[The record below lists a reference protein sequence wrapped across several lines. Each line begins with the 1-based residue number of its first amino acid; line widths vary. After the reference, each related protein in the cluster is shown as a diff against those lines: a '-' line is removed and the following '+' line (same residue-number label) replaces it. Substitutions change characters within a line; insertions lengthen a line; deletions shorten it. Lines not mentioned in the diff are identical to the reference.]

1 MAFGRSHLGSSAS
14 GTGGRALGSGAQR
27 PLSDINVTPLV
38 DVMLVLLV
46 IFIIAAPLMASAI
59 KLELPRSGASEALD
73 TPRFV
78 SLAIDAQGRVFVDDQ
93 AVADDAALAQ
103 RLKAAAARGADT
115 ELQLRADRSVPYG
128 RVVELMGLANEAGL
142 TRIGFVTEAASGAA
156 TAAPA
161 APSPAR

>member
-1 MAFGRSHLGSSAS
+1 MAFGRSNLGSST
-14 GTGGRALGSGAQR
+14 GGGGGRAMGGGAQR

-59 KLELPRSGASEALD
+59 KLELPRSGAAQPVD
-73 TPRFV
+73 APRFV
-78 SLAIDAQGRVFVDDQ
+78 SLAVDAQGALSVDGQPVPDE
-93 AVADDAALAQ
+93 AALTQ
-103 RLKAAAARGADT
+103 RLQAAAGQGADT

-142 TRIGFVTEAASGAA
+142 SRIAFVTEAGAA
-156 TAAPA
+156 ASAP
-161 APSPAR
+161 R